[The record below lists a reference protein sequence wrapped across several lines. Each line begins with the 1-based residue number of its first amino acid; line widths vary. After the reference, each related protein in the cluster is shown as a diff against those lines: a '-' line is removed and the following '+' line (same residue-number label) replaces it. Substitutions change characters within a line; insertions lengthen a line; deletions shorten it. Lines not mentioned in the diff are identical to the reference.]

1 MDQAAKITSIITD
14 INLMDWHDDM
24 HYYFEKAT
32 YELEFL
38 LMAIYTHDEWI
49 AENEGR
55 DIQQEQA
62 DYMASR

>member
-1 MDQAAKITSIITD
+1 MNQAAKITSIITD

-24 HYYFEKAT
+24 HEYFEKAT
-32 YELEFL
+32 DELEIL
-38 LMAIYTHDEWI
+38 LMAIYAHDEWI

-55 DIQQEQA
+55 DAQQEQA